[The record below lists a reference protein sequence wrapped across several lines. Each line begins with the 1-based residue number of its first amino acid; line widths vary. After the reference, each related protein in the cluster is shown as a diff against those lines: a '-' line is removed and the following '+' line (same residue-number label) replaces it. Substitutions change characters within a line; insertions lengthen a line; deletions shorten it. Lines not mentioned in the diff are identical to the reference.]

1 MSRKFCNHLQGT
13 FDSVINATFWIAQT
27 TGSIGKVVS
36 WKIQCKWLIRHP
48 YSMWYRFWTKSIFF
62 SRYHF
67 KESSTGSMF
76 YIYVRSAFSRHN
88 SCKMDVKSNNCEKS
102 IKVQIKWIQI
112 SLLKYKILKDSHVGT
127 PFLYLSRF
135 NNTWNIPFWLEFA
148 KNEVKWHDVVS

>member
-1 MSRKFCNHLQGT
+1 MSRKFCT
-13 FDSVINATFWIAQT
+13 YTRDIWIVQT
-27 TGSIGKVVS
+27 TSSIGKEVS

-48 YSMWYRFWTKSIFF
+48 YSMWYRFWTKSNLF

-127 PFLYLSRF
+127 LFCILAGSIILETYLFDLSLLKTRL
-135 NNTWNIPFWLEFA
+135 NDTM
-148 KNEVKWHDVVS
+148 